1 MNDLPKISVMSLQP
15 DDVLVFSTVDKL
27 SAEVYHR
34 VEQKIINWKKD
45 SNINNKHLLLTSAL
59 ELKVL
64 RQKKEIMQVDIKQ
77 ELETLDRNDFDR
89 TNILVTQI
97 MEDIKET
104 MGNDY
109 EMGMGLIEV
118 YLFDL
123 INPEFLDL
131 GEKK

>member
-1 MNDLPKISVMSLQP
+1 
-15 DDVLVFSTVDKL
+15 
-27 SAEVYHR
+27 
-34 VEQKIINWKKD
+34 
-45 SNINNKHLLLTSAL
+45 
-59 ELKVL
+59 
-64 RQKKEIMQVDIKQ
+64 MQVHIKK

-109 EMGMGLIEV
+109 EMGMGLIED

-123 INPEFLDL
+123 INSDFLDFDK
-131 GEKK
+131 EDNS

>member
-1 MNDLPKISVMSLQP
+1 
-15 DDVLVFSTVDKL
+15 
-27 SAEVYHR
+27 
-34 VEQKIINWKKD
+34 
-45 SNINNKHLLLTSAL
+45 
-59 ELKVL
+59 
-64 RQKKEIMQVDIKQ
+64 MQIHIKQ

-109 EMGMGLIEV
+109 EMGMGLIED

-123 INPEFLDL
+123 INPEFLDF

>member
-1 MNDLPKISVMSLQP
+1 MPVNI
-15 DDVLVFSTVDKL
+15 
-27 SAEVYHR
+27 
-34 VEQKIINWKKD
+34 KK
-45 SNINNKHLLLTSAL
+45 
-59 ELKVL
+59 
-64 RQKKEIMQVDIKQ
+64 

-109 EMGMGLIEV
+109 EMGMGLIED

-123 INPEFLDL
+123 INPELLDFDSRYS
-131 GEKK
+131 

>member
-1 MNDLPKISVMSLQP
+1 MSVN
-15 DDVLVFSTVDKL
+15 
-27 SAEVYHR
+27 
-34 VEQKIINWKKD
+34 IKK
-45 SNINNKHLLLTSAL
+45 
-59 ELKVL
+59 
-64 RQKKEIMQVDIKQ
+64 

-109 EMGMGLIEV
+109 EMGMGLIED

-123 INPEFLDL
+123 INPELLDFD
-131 GEKK
+131 